1 MANKDDYKRAIDAVQ
16 AGQADAHQRELAA
29 KAAQQA
35 GSMGNDA
42 RAAMKGQK
50 KW

>member
-1 MANKDDYKRAIDAVQ
+1 MANKDEYQKAIDAVQ
-16 AGQADAHQRELAA
+16 AGRADERQKELAN

-42 RAAMKGQK
+42 RAAYKGEK